1 MIRCWEFEP
10 DGRPSFAS
18 LVDTLS
24 WYLEAMAD
32 YMDLGSS
39 TSKSLEGKETV
50 VNTGILELQS
60 NFSEKESF
68 KSPDTSVSEV

>member
-10 DGRPSFAS
+10 DGRPSFTS

-39 TSKSLEGKETV
+39 TSKSLEGNETV

>member
-39 TSKSLEGKETV
+39 TSKSLEGNETV